1 MAFFD
6 RYLPF
11 QGEGFTQNWKR
22 TYDTITWIE
31 FRPIYRKTRKGDLRL
46 LGGVKYYVDKF
57 AEDAEE
63 GIWHRAH
70 YHFRGLMTPSGYRK
84 ALKEEQEDR
93 TKDGLTKRLAEL
105 DKASRKERKAREKA
119 LILLRALR
127 HGAGCFALIGL
138 KLRQN

>member
-1 MAFFD
+1 M
-6 RYLPF
+6 
-11 QGEGFTQNWKR
+11 GE
-22 TYDTITWIE
+22 
-31 FRPIYRKTRKGDLRL
+31 
-46 LGGVKYYVDKF
+46 VKYYVDKF